1 MHYLLTNRGDDDMT
15 TSTWPQHPDGTNK
28 RVGEMT
34 ADERSAVISASWG
47 RFEASRGAAPR
58 PRKITGR
65 SLTEALKEPEGE
77 RKF

>member
-1 MHYLLTNRGDDDMT
+1 MT
-15 TSTWPQHPDGTNK
+15 TNAWPQHPDGTNK

-34 ADERSAVISASWG
+34 ADERSAVIAASWG

-65 SLTEALKEPEGE
+65 AALRVQPEDSINPQRE
-77 RKF
+77 F